1 MKTRNLIAL
10 TLAVF
15 LLAACGPSAAEQEAA
30 VQTQVALL
38 QASQQQTEAAIQASQ
53 PTAAPVATEAGIEPT
68 NNTLIPPLPAEANCT
83 PDSTQR
89 VLATVTD
96 VWSGDSIQVNING
109 QTFEVR
115 YIGIDSGDLPA
126 DANRQ
131 LVDGKQVV
139 LVTDTTEAD
148 EYGRLPRYVIADGVF
163 VNLQLLRTGAAFLSL
178 EAPDL
183 ACEQVFKDANPLQ

>member
-1 MKTRNLIAL
+1 MRNLIAL

-15 LLAACGPSAAEQEAA
+15 LLAACGPSAAEQQAA

-38 QASQQQTEAAIQASQ
+38 QASQQQTEAALQASQ
-53 PTAAPVATEAGIEPT
+53 PTAAPVATEAGAQPT

-89 VLATVTD
+89 VLAMVTD
-96 VWSGDSIQVNING
+96 VWSGDSIQVDING
-109 QTFEVR
+109 QSFEVR

-126 DANRQ
+126 EPNRQ
-131 LVDGKQVV
+131 MVEGKQVV
-139 LVTDTTEAD
+139 LVSDTTDVD

-163 VNLQLLRTGAAFLSL
+163 VNLQLLRTGAAYLSL

-183 ACEQVFKDANPLQ
+183 ACQQVFKDANPLQ